1 MSMIAQYVH
10 KAIETATPWLVGTA
24 VGFFLLWLA
33 MLIQEKKPFAKE
45 LKWFSGLAP
54 LHKFI
59 VVCTV
64 CFFTLWGGS
73 KERGILP
80 SGLIDDISSTVSR
93 VVETIQLRTL
103 PENVASN
110 AFAVTDFAVDSQGKV
125 TAFGLEWASN
135 LFENVDSRNIDLF
148 MSTNLAVNGW
158 FPLGR
163 YLMPQGTNSYAFT
176 VSSNDVSLA
185 YRPIYVDSFCRMAFF
200 RFGLDFDSDG
210 DSLTDSYESFV
221 SFTDPS
227 NPDTD
232 GDGLSDAQELDV
244 GTGTNPL
251 LYDTDGDGVGDGDEI
266 AAGSS
271 PHSADTDGDG
281 LLDVAELGTMTPLTE
296 DDFMW
301 FDMSGG
307 TDMLTR
313 YSTWDSGSEIIPLT
327 SEIVINNV
335 CYTNARI
342 CVDGTV
348 YLLCP
353 TNSGS
358 TDYCNYS
365 SNLRNTWWSKT
376 HLTIALCS
384 SDLYAR
390 TSDWRSKILYG
401 NVESEGR
408 TFDVVEYRNIGH
420 WNYYQTN

>member
-10 KAIETATPWLVGTA
+10 KAIEAATPWLVGTA

-33 MLIQEKKPFAKE
+33 MLIREKKPFAKE

-59 VVCTV
+59 VVCAV
-64 CFFTLWGGS
+64 SFFTLWGGS

-110 AFAVTDFAVDSQGKV
+110 AFAVTDFAVDSQGKE

-176 VSSNDVSLA
+176 VSSNDVALA

-232 GDGLSDAQELDV
+232 GDGLSDSQELSA
-244 GTGTNPL
+244 GIATNPL

-266 AAGSS
+266 AAGSN
-271 PHSADTDGDG
+271 PHSADSDG
-281 LLDVAELGTMTPLTE
+281 E
-296 DDFMW
+296 DRK
-301 FDMSGG
+301 S
-307 TDMLTR
+307 
-313 YSTWDSGSEIIPLT
+313 
-327 SEIVINNV
+327 
-335 CYTNARI
+335 
-342 CVDGTV
+342 
-348 YLLCP
+348 
-353 TNSGS
+353 
-358 TDYCNYS
+358 
-365 SNLRNTWWSKT
+365 
-376 HLTIALCS
+376 
-384 SDLYAR
+384 
-390 TSDWRSKILYG
+390 
-401 NVESEGR
+401 
-408 TFDVVEYRNIGH
+408 VV
-420 WNYYQTN
+420 